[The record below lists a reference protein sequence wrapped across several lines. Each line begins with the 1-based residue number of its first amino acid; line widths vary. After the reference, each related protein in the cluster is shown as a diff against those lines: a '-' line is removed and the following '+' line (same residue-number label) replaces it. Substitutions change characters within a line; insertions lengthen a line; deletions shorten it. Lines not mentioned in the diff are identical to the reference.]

1 MRRRWADEVGFE
13 EDGATVEGRE
23 AQERQSSLETLL
35 TIITSFVRATPSA
48 DVASVIA
55 ELGSRAAH
63 ERDNAGDGVNLL
75 TYHRAKGLEW
85 DAVFLPMLEEGS
97 LPIRQ
102 ALDDDEALAEERRL
116 LYVGITRARMHLALS
131 WAQRRETR
139 GREGRREQSRF
150 LLDVRGTA
158 PIRDL
163 GGPPVPR
170 VGARGPATTATRS
183 SRPSASGARASPA
196 TRACPRT

>member
-35 TIITSFVRATPSA
+35 AIVTSVVRANPGA
-48 DVASVIA
+48 DDASVIA
-55 ELGSRAAH
+55 ELANRAAH

-102 ALDDDEALAEERRL
+102 ALDDDEALAEDRRL
-116 LYVGITRARMHLALS
+116 LYVGITRARVHLALS

-139 GREGRREQSRF
+139 GREGRRQPSRF
-150 LLDVRGTA
+150 LLDLRPHAAGVARQ
-158 PIRDL
+158 PRVRDL
-163 GGPPVPR
+163 GGPPDAAPR
-170 VGARGPATTATRS
+170 
-183 SRPSASGARASPA
+183 SRPGDDADPVFAAA
-196 TRACPRT
+196 LK